1 MKRKQESGLSSLLF
15 LFLTPP
21 SCLRIG
27 QILKCGARGI
37 KGICFRGYLPEQ
49 KGWKRQR
56 KRWRKAGWGWLAGR
70 DAKDGSS
77 RKLSRSF
84 SWGFL
89 ALHWGKEK
97 AVDNTQAG
105 CSGCIRQMAEGEEGR
120 EKVEGGGCFFYV
132 AYRLYS
138 CWQRHTFKRKAR
150 KQTQMR
156 CFSPFLARHTKA
168 SSCTAHVKS
177 PNHVHA
183 IVLHI
188 QAYYKCEL
196 ELRKSSRP
204 GRSYCISKRNCSE
217 ATSAASM
224 LTLKERLTM
233 PHKTLSV
240 FQNPSAERLNRKR
253 RE

>member
-1 MKRKQESGLSSLLF
+1 MSRCLIPPSPSIISSYTCVWKENRRVGFLPCFSYSSLL
-15 LFLTPP
+15 LLASGLGRSYNVGPEELRA
-21 SCLRIG
+21 SVSGDICLSRRDG
-27 QILKCGARGI
+27 KGKERG
-37 KGICFRGYLPEQ
+37 
-49 KGWKRQR
+49 GW
-56 KRWRKAGWGWLAGR
+56 KAGWGWLAGR

-84 SWGFL
+84 LWGFL

-105 CSGCIRQMAEGEEGR
+105 CSGCIRQMAEGEGGR
-120 EKVEGGGCFFYV
+120 EEVERGVVDVFFYV
-132 AYRLYS
+132 AYRLYR
-138 CWQRHTFKRKAR
+138 CWQRHTFKRNAR

-156 CFSPFLARHTKA
+156 CFSPVLARHTKA

-188 QAYYKCEL
+188 QAYYKCER

-217 ATSAASM
+217 AT
-224 LTLKERLTM
+224 
-233 PHKTLSV
+233 
-240 FQNPSAERLNRKR
+240 
-253 RE
+253 